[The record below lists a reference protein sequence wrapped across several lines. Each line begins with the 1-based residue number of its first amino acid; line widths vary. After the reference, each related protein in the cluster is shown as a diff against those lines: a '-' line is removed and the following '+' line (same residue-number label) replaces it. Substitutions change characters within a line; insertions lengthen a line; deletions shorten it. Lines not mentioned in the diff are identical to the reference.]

1 MLVILALWRSSAMK
15 RRDLLLLLASAA
27 ATRPLAAQTP
37 PIAVPV
43 VGFLSSASA
52 EGFATLLP
60 AFREGLKEAGYSEG
74 ENVAIEYAWAAGKYD
89 QLPAMAAALVQKKV
103 AAIVAAGGAVAAL
116 AAKAATATIPIVI
129 AIGDDPI
136 KFGLVASLG
145 HPGGNITGVTLFM
158 GELAPKRLELLAE
171 LAPAAALTISQSP
184 QSECRGRSGRE
195 PG

>member
-1 MLVILALWRSSAMK
+1 MK

-103 AAIVAAGGAVAAL
+103 AAIVAAGG
-116 AAKAATATIPIVI
+116 
-129 AIGDDPI
+129 
-136 KFGLVASLG
+136 SR
-145 HPGGNITGVTLFM
+145 GGAG
-158 GELAPKRLELLAE
+158 G
-171 LAPAAALTISQSP
+171 QSSDRNNP
-184 QSECRGRSGRE
+184 DCHRDR
-195 PG
+195 